1 MCPWQSPIPAIVADL
16 PRRHD
21 FQPLELAL
29 EVAHKAFAT
38 ASSASRFR
46 FPTPVLSRPS
56 SFFGEA
62 QASRLLPFLA
72 WRHRVNRV
80 TLRADLLAGLVGAC
94 VVLPQGI
101 AYATLAGLPPQYGLF
116 SAIVPVIVAALWGSS
131 WHQVSGPTNTMALAV
146 FAIVTPLAV
155 PFSES
160 YIKLVLTLMLMLG
173 LIELAFGVARLGAMV
188 NFISHTVIVG
198 FTAGAGI
205 LIIVGQLANFLG
217 VTIAANTDIVE
228 TLARIAMQW
237 RNIDAATLA
246 VGVVTMLAAF
256 VGRRRLPQIPYMITG
271 LVAGTLLAWLFARFG
286 VAHVRTIG
294 ALPSAIPQLSMPS
307 FDFADWRHLA
317 PGALALTALAL
328 AQAVSV
334 ARAVA
339 IKSGQRLDGN
349 QEFIGQGL
357 SNIAGAFTS
366 GFPTSGSFNRIWV
379 NYDAGARTPLAAAF
393 SGVFL
398 LLLLLVLAPFAALL
412 PFATMAGL
420 LFIVAWGLI
429 DFEQIRTI
437 SRTQTSEAW
446 ILGITLVATLTIQLE
461 FAILV
466 GVLASF
472 FVYLQRT
479 TRPRVARIS
488 IDPAEPPAR
497 HLIESPDHE
506 VAPTAIDILRIDGSL
521 FFGATDHVRDRL
533 DEARAEHPAA
543 RHVLLVLSGVNFI
556 DVAGAELLAEEA
568 NALRQQ
574 GATLWLAHLRP
585 SVREVLERGGYLQAI
600 GAEHAFDIDVDAL
613 RAIRAEIEGQAIH
626 AAPPD

>member
-1 MCPWQSPIPAIVADL
+1 M
-16 PRRHD
+16 
-21 FQPLELAL
+21 
-29 EVAHKAFAT
+29 
-38 ASSASRFR
+38 SRS
-46 FPTPVLSRPS
+46 T
-56 SFFGEA
+56 SFVGEA
-62 QASRLLPFLA
+62 RASRLLPFLA
-72 WRHRVNRV
+72 WRHRVNRI
-80 TLRADLLAGLVGAC
+80 TLRADALAGLVGAC
-94 VVLPQGI
+94 VVLPQAI

-146 FAIVTPLAV
+146 FAIVTPLAI
-155 PFSES
+155 PFTDS

-173 LIELAFGVARLGAMV
+173 LIELALGVARLGAMV
-188 NFISHTVIVG
+188 NFISHTVIIG

-205 LIIVGQLANFLG
+205 LIIVGQLANFFG
-217 VTIAANTDIVE
+217 VTIAANADIVE
-228 TLARIAMQW
+228 TLARFAMQW
-237 RNIDAATLA
+237 RNIDPATVA

-256 VGRRRLPQIPYMITG
+256 AGRRLIPQIPYMITG

-286 VAHVRTIG
+286 VANVRTIG

-334 ARAVA
+334 ARAA
-339 IKSGQRLDGN
+339 ATKSGQRLDGN

-366 GFPTSGSFNRIWV
+366 SFPTSGSFNRIWV
-379 NYDAGARTPLAAAF
+379 NFEAGARTPLAAVFA
-393 SGVFL
+393 GVFL
-398 LLLLLVLAPFAALL
+398 LLLLIVLAPFAALL
-412 PFATMAGL
+412 PFATMAAL

-429 DFEQIRTI
+429 DFAQMRSIA
-437 SRTQTSEAW
+437 RTQTSEAW
-446 ILGITLVATLTIQLE
+446 ILGITLIATLTIQLE

-479 TRPRVARIS
+479 TRPRVTRVT
-488 IDPAEPPAR
+488 IDPAMPGR
-497 HLIESPDHE
+497 HLVGSPPGE
-506 VAPTAIDILRIDGSL
+506 VAPDAIDMLRIDGSL

-533 DEARAEHPAA
+533 DAARADFPSA
-543 RHVLLVLSGVNFI
+543 RHVLLILSGVNFI
-556 DVAGAELLAEEA
+556 DVAGAELLAEFA

-574 GATLWLAHLRP
+574 GATLWLTHLRE
-585 SVREVLERGGYLQAI
+585 SVREVLERGGYMQAI
-600 GAEHAFDIDVDAL
+600 GPGHAFDIDDDAL
-613 RAIRAEIEGQAIH
+613 RAIRAEIEAQSQPQP
-626 AAPPD
+626 PPD

>member
-1 MCPWQSPIPAIVADL
+1 M
-16 PRRHD
+16 
-21 FQPLELAL
+21 AL
-29 EVAHKAFAT
+29 AT
-38 ASSASRFR
+38 ASSRFASLSL
-46 FPTPVLSRPS
+46 PVLSRSAFP
-56 SFFGEA
+56 FGRA
-62 QASRLLPFLA
+62 QVSRLLPFLA
-72 WRHRVNRV
+72 WRHRVDRN

-94 VVLPQGI
+94 VVLPQAI

-155 PFSES
+155 PFSDD

-173 LIELAFGVARLGAMV
+173 LIELALGVARLGAMV
-188 NFISHTVIVG
+188 NFISHTVIIG

-205 LIIVGQLANFLG
+205 LIIVGQLANFFG
-217 VTIAANTDIVE
+217 INIAANADIVE
-228 TLARIAMQW
+228 TLARVAMQW
-237 RNIDAATLA
+237 RHFDPATLA
-246 VGVVTMLAAF
+246 VGLATMAGAF
-256 VGRRRLPQIPYMITG
+256 AGRRLIPQIPYMITG
-271 LVAGTLLAWLFARFG
+271 LLAGTLLAWLFARFG
-286 VAHVRTIG
+286 IANVRTIG

-307 FDFADWRHLA
+307 LDFADWRHLA

-334 ARAVA
+334 ARAA
-339 IKSGQRLDGN
+339 ATKSGQRLDGN

-366 GFPTSGSFNRIWV
+366 SFPTSGSFNRIWV
-379 NYDAGARTPLAAAF
+379 NVEAGARTPLAAVFA
-393 SGVFL
+393 GLFL

-429 DFEQIRTI
+429 DFAQIRNI

-446 ILGITLVATLTIQLE
+446 ILGITLIATLTIQLE

-479 TRPRVARIS
+479 TRPRVTRIT
-488 IDPAEPPAR
+488 IDTPEASGRVPANPSTDGDA
-497 HLIESPDHE
+497 
-506 VAPTAIDILRIDGSL
+506 APSAIDILRIDGSL

-533 DEARAEHPAA
+533 DAARAEHPLVK
-543 RHVLLVLSGVNFI
+543 HVLLILTGANFI
-556 DVAGAELLAEEA
+556 DVAGAELLAEHA

-585 SVREVLERGGYLQAI
+585 SVRDVLERGGYMQAI
-600 GAEHAFDIDVDAL
+600 GAEHAFDMDDDAM
-613 RAIRAEIEGQAIH
+613 RAIRAEIDRQSADWV
-626 AAPPD
+626 APD

>member
-1 MCPWQSPIPAIVADL
+1 LSPATS
-16 PRRHD
+16 
-21 FQPLELAL
+21 LA
-29 EVAHKAFAT
+29 AT
-38 ASSASRFR
+38 R
-46 FPTPVLSRPS
+46 V
-56 SFFGEA
+56 
-62 QASRLLPFLA
+62 SRLLPFLA
-72 WRHRVNRV
+72 WRRRVTRI
-80 TLRADLLAGLVGAC
+80 TLRADALAGFVGAC
-94 VVLPQGI
+94 VVLPQAI

-146 FAIVTPLAV
+146 FAIVTPLAI
-155 PFSES
+155 PGSES

-173 LIELAFGVARLGAMV
+173 LIELALGVARLGAMV
-188 NFISHTVIVG
+188 NFISNTVIVG

-205 LIIVGQLANFLG
+205 LIIVGQLANFFG
-217 VTIAANTDIVE
+217 VSITANADIVE
-228 TLARIAMQW
+228 TMAHLSEQW
-237 RNIDAATLA
+237 RNVDPATVA
-246 VGVVTMLAAF
+246 VGAMTMGAAF
-256 VGRRRLPQIPYMITG
+256 AGRRLFPQFPYMITG
-271 LVAGTLLAWLFARFG
+271 LVAGTLLAWAFAHFG
-286 VAHVRTIG
+286 IAHVRTIG

-317 PGALALTALAL
+317 PGALALSALAL

-339 IKSGQRLDGN
+339 TKSGQRLDGN

-366 GFPTSGSFNRIWV
+366 SFPTSGSFNRIWV
-379 NYDAGARTPLAAAF
+379 NFEAGARTPLAAVFA
-393 SGVFL
+393 GVFL

-429 DFEQIRTI
+429 DFAQIRNI
-437 SRTQTSEAW
+437 SRTQSAEAW
-446 ILGITLVATLTIQLE
+446 VLAITLIATLTIQLE

-479 TRPRVARIS
+479 TRPRVTRIAADAALPTSAADGSSAEEGAR
-488 IDPAEPPAR
+488 AK
-497 HLIESPDHE
+497 
-506 VAPTAIDILRIDGSL
+506 IDILRIDGSL

-533 DEARAEHPAA
+533 EAARAERPEA
-543 RHVLLVLSGVNFI
+543 RNVLLMLSGVNFI
-556 DVAGAELLAEEA
+556 DIAGAELLAEFA

-574 GATLWLAHLRP
+574 RATLWLAHLRR
-585 SVREVLERGGYLQAI
+585 SVREVLERGNYMQAI
-600 GAEHAFDIDVDAL
+600 GAGHAFDDEGDAL
-613 RAIRAEIEGQAIH
+613 RAIREEVDAQAEP
-626 AAPPD
+626 APPPD